1 MGTGNFVV
9 SAIKGITKWVVTNP
23 EVIKV
28 AADKIKNFKPDD
40 KINQLGVA
48 VLELEDKVNTEMA
61 LVHKQL
67 RTMKIL
73 LSVMGVVLI
82 AAVIAIILLII
93 Q

>member
-1 MGTGNFVV
+1 MRTGNFVV

-23 EVIKV
+23 DVIRV
-28 AADKIKNFKPDD
+28 AADKIKNFKPED

-48 VLELEDKVNTEMA
+48 VLELEEKVNTEMT

-67 RTMKIL
+67 RAMKIL
-73 LSVMGVVLI
+73 LSIMGVVLI